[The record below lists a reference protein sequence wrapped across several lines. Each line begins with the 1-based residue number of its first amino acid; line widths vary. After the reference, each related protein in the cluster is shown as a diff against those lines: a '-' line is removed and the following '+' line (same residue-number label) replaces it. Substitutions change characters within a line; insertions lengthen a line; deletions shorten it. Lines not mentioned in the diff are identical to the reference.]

1 MVNTVRSTGTDID
14 NEDADGAEGSAAVP
28 PAERQILT
36 WRARLRRSL
45 SIMRGNL
52 LVLTLTRS
60 SGMFARTMTFPYA
73 SLYVLA
79 LGGSPEQVGM
89 INALSPLASLL
100 VFPIGGYLADHRG
113 RVGLLGWTS
122 IAMGCIYGL
131 YALAPSW
138 PWLLAA
144 ALLVGF
150 GVISLPANSA
160 ITADSLSPAE
170 RGRGISLSNFMSS
183 APAMAAPLVAAAVLA
198 SLGVDPGMRYLYAFL
213 GLSYAAGGFVNL
225 RLLRETTVPSGPRLR
240 LAGIP
245 RILRDTYT
253 GVWPML
259 RALPASTRGLGA
271 MVILAFIGNTVAA
284 PFWVLYATQELG
296 LATTTWG
303 TVLLVEAIVRDV
315 GYIPAGFLV
324 DRLGRVRCMRLALII
339 ALLAVPSFVF
349 ARGFVSVLAVR
360 MAISAASAIYI
371 PAGVALMADT
381 VPRPLRGRTM
391 AALGRGSVF
400 LGSTGGGLG
409 GPGLGYLVTIP
420 AMVAAFSGG
429 YLYAADPRLPWLVA
443 TITLASCLLVSVIVL
458 REQENAEA

>member
-1 MVNTVRSTGTDID
+1 
-14 NEDADGAEGSAAVP
+14 
-28 PAERQILT
+28 
-36 WRARLRRSL
+36 
-45 SIMRGNL
+45 
-52 LVLTLTRS
+52 
-60 SGMFARTMTFPYA
+60 
-73 SLYVLA
+73 
-79 LGGSPEQVGM
+79 
-89 INALSPLASLL
+89 
-100 VFPIGGYLADHRG
+100 
-113 RVGLLGWTS
+113 
-122 IAMGCIYGL
+122 
-131 YALAPSW
+131 
-138 PWLLAA
+138 
-144 ALLVGF
+144 
-150 GVISLPANSA
+150 
-160 ITADSLSPAE
+160 
-170 RGRGISLSNFMSS
+170 
-183 APAMAAPLVAAAVLA
+183 
-198 SLGVDPGMRYLYAFL
+198 
-213 GLSYAAGGFVNL
+213 
-225 RLLRETTVPSGPRLR
+225 
-240 LAGIP
+240 
-245 RILRDTYT
+245 
-253 GVWPML
+253 
-259 RALPASTRGLGA
+259 
-271 MVILAFIGNTVAA
+271 
-284 PFWVLYATQELG
+284 VLYATQELG